1 MKDSGGGRILT
12 VTSASGLA
20 GAFGQSV
27 YAATKM
33 GVVGLTRS
41 IAWEGMRYGIKAN
54 AIAPAAFDSRM
65 YAEMDPEGDAAL
77 TGRPPELEASLESAE
92 FMGLYTASRVTP
104 LALALVHRSCPVT
117 AEIYS
122 ATGGYYCRFA
132 ISHSDGTLLG
142 LEPTVEDVA
151 ANFDEIRGAG
161 TVPNEVDGEALVWG
175 LQSFAPRLLPLV
187 R

>member
-1 MKDSGGGRILT
+1 M
-12 VTSASGLA
+12 
-20 GAFGQSV
+20 
-27 YAATKM
+27 
-33 GVVGLTRS
+33 
-41 IAWEGMRYGIKAN
+41 
-54 AIAPAAFDSRM
+54 
-65 YAEMDPEGDAAL
+65 
-77 TGRPPELEASLESAE
+77 
-92 FMGLYTASRVTP
+92 
-104 LALALVHRSCPVT
+104 ALVRRSCPVT

-132 ISHSDGTLLG
+132 ISHSDGVLLG
-142 LEPTVEDVA
+142 LEPTVEDVV